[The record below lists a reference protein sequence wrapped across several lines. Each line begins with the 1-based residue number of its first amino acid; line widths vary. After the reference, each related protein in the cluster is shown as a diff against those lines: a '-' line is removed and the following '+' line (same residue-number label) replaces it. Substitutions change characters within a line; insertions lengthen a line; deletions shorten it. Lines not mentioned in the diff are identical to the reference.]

1 MNDEIA
7 LFISVPVACFRVP
20 RAREYFE
27 TYPLPPPATV
37 YGMLL
42 SMVGEVNRRVH
53 ESAQIAIALV
63 SEPDYSTVLR
73 TMWRVKNKNDG
84 LGLGTNRR
92 PDFQE
97 LLTDTKLAVWI
108 RGGENETHAV
118 SLARRVRDAFSNP
131 ANIQRF
137 GGLCLGESTHLVDEI
152 KLLETVDAAQFSNT
166 QMLLAEDEGDLSLPV
181 WADHVGAA
189 SVWGQYRLTDFSVD
203 DFGEIPANAWTTI
216 NRPPLISAIP
226 PQAQER
232 LF

>member
-7 LFISVPVACFRVP
+7 LYISVPVACFRVP

-42 SMVGEVNRRVH
+42 SLVGEVNRRVH
-53 ESAQIAIALV
+53 ETAQIAVALV
-63 SEPDYSTVLR
+63 SEPNYSTVLR

-97 LLTDTKLAVWI
+97 LLTDTKLVVWV
-108 RGGENETHAV
+108 RGGANEPHEI
-118 SLARRVRDAFSNP
+118 SLARRVRNAFENP
-131 ANIQRF
+131 AQINRF
-137 GGLCLGESTHLVDEI
+137 GGLCLGESTYLVDEI
-152 KLLETVDAAQFSNT
+152 KLLETVNAAAFSNS
-166 QMLLAEDEGDLSLPV
+166 QMLLAEDEGDLSLPI

-189 SVWGQYRLTDFSVD
+189 SVWGQYRLTNLPVENLDRVP
-203 DFGEIPANAWTTI
+203 ENAWTTI
-216 NRPPLISAIP
+216 CRPPLIPDLPRKTS
-226 PQAQER
+226 
-232 LF
+232 F